1 MNFLVP
7 LILVASATKLE
18 IGSVITSDVIQA
30 VISLRQQLHVFEGGS
45 FKAMS
50 PLSGSNDN
58 KSREELC

>member
-7 LILVASATKLE
+7 LILVASATK
-18 IGSVITSDVIQA
+18 IGSVITSDLIQA
-30 VISLRQQLHVFEGGS
+30 IISLRQQLHVFEGGS